1 MKTLPFL
8 HVFSLLAFFTGIQLA
23 SAAPS
28 TFVLESNDHI
38 LGNPTAAISVVVY
51 TDFECPFCERHHPT
65 MAELTKLYQ
74 EKINV
79 VYRNYPLDFHP
90 NALPAAIAAECTA
103 ELAGNNAYFSFV
115 NSIFASDIDTDSLKQ
130 AALSLGISEAEYDTC
145 LTNEVVQQRIANDIT
160 SGNNYE
166 VTGTPASFVVQNK
179 TGAYQKISG
188 AVPTET
194 FTQVIDNLLPKKLT
208 VRTLP
213 SKKQVTTTRPTF
225 EERLCT
231 RMERFANNPT
241 TFERV
246 NNRVEKRFG
255 FRCS

>member
-8 HVFSLLAFFTGIQLA
+8 HLFALLAFFANSPLA

-28 TFVLESNDHI
+28 TFTLEPDDHI
-38 LGNPTAAISVVVY
+38 LGNPTAAISIVVY
-51 TDFECPFCERHHPT
+51 TDFECPFCQRHHPT
-65 MAELTKLYQ
+65 MQELIELYP
-74 EKINV
+74 EKINI
-79 VYRNYPLDFHP
+79 VYRNYPLEFHQ

-103 ELAGNNAYFSFV
+103 ELAGNDTYFSFI
-115 NSIFASDIDTDSLKQ
+115 NNIFASDIDTDSLKQ
-130 AALSLGISEAEYDTC
+130 AALSLGIAESDYTAC
-145 LTNEVVQQRIANDIT
+145 LTSKAVEQRITNDIT
-160 SGNNYE
+160 SGNSYE
-166 VTGTPASFVVQNK
+166 VSGTPASFVVQNR

-188 AVPTET
+188 AMPTET
-194 FTQVIDNLLPKKLT
+194 FTQVIDNLLPTKPI

-213 SKKQVTTTRPTF
+213 NKKQVTTTRPTF

-231 RMERFANNPT
+231 RMERFSNNPT

-246 NNRVEKRFG
+246 NNRIEKRFG